1 MSEPEPRPS
10 WMPSDESLAALA
22 HNTALYLTCEK
33 SDALDEL
40 KDLLLATGLR
50 AQVEALESWYD
61 SDADDEIGAELTH
74 LRRRLKELEAD
85 REM

>member
-1 MSEPEPRPS
+1 MSDQRPS

-50 AQVEALESWYD
+50 AQIEALEMYGARD
-61 SDADDEIGAELTH
+61 LGTGLELADARA
-74 LRRRLKELEAD
+74 RLAELEAD
-85 REM
+85 HG